1 MTFNEVRALP
11 NTTAV
16 HLANGWS
23 GVVVVWQ
30 EAKQT
35 VRVAV
40 PSRPELVTI
49 ACARLARDASGG
61 VVETVSRS
69 R

>member
-11 NTTAV
+11 NTTPV

-30 EAKQT
+30 EAKQS
-35 VRVAV
+35 VKVAV
-40 PSRPELVTI
+40 PSCPQLVTI
-49 ACARLARDASGG
+49 PCARLARDASGG
-61 VVETVSRS
+61 VIETASRS

>member
-11 NTTAV
+11 NTTPV
-16 HLANGWS
+16 RLANGWS

-30 EAKQT
+30 QAKQS
-35 VRVAV
+35 VKVSV
-40 PSRPELVTI
+40 PTRRQLVTVP
-49 ACARLARDASGG
+49 CARLERDESGG
-61 VVETVSRS
+61 VIETGPRS